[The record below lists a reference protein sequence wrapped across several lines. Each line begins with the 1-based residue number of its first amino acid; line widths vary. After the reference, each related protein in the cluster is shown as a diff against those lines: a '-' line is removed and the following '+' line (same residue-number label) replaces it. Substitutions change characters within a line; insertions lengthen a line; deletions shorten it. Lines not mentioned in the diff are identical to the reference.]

1 MMMDVDLMRISEK
14 TQRHRGFT
22 LVEVLVAVII
32 LLIGVV
38 AALRIFPPGFRALQ
52 ESQETN
58 RAMATMQ
65 AQIAEFQNHPE
76 SLPDAILPVDYSS
89 PESLGW
95 VKNFDFNDL
104 SPIDYQGNPD
114 KWLSSLKMPMSGNSS
129 SWPLWEPISVRAMR
143 RIVGERVVI
152 PADLTNKKHVAW
164 VTVAPLNSA
173 VLTVDD
179 TTNISAGMRLYL
191 SDGATSQFVNVVS
204 VNSATQVTIAETV
217 TVLLNADLS
226 TTEGGSPGY
235 LPRFGPI
242 TPNMHW
248 DTASSTFIADP
259 APLAIYD
266 LRYRN
271 VTLEQLQALA
281 GNGAIGND
289 DFYYAVDYTAGTV
302 YFLKPKVA
310 TTSVRFIFSMLDP
323 LGKQVQV
330 AGETQTL
337 PDITADATGNQ
348 LIFTG
353 MSDPV
358 RTGSDATGQ
367 LYALQFPSGWKL
379 IPGSEQFNRAYV
391 FMKDVDPSALGAG
404 QYTVELDQS
413 GLTLNVLHFSHLD
426 TGRTVKLDYTAADWN
441 ILHEDLAVDP
451 QGYLNL
457 SARNLK
463 VGYLFNFPREPQ
475 PWGLLQ
481 PLLGDPLKYL
491 QQDEVV
497 RLVNLR
503 TGASYQITTNAGTSP
518 TPLYPKYFLQPSVP
532 ANSPLP
538 GAVDMAQVAGGRI
551 RIGQLMTDGDKFM
564 VEKSA
569 GSPEVSPFAGDT
581 YRVFYRTRQ
590 DWTLQT
596 YRAPAQF
603 WCINTVGAPTS
614 TELGWDRYNL
624 AGNTIAVPGIYE
636 GQTIAVDYLYDQG
649 VAKARVSGEQHLIPH
664 REVNGVSH
672 VTLNNTPNGA
682 ISVRGV
688 SVTVRTLWAQPRN
701 ATARRYTITEP
712 KGAARTISERWQ
724 SKSMTV
730 VLPATK
736 E

>member
-1 MMMDVDLMRISEK
+1 MMMDVDLMKISVK
-14 TQRHRGFT
+14 TQRRRGFT

-38 AALRIFPPGFRALQ
+38 AALRIFPPGFRALT

-89 PESLGW
+89 TESLNW
-95 VKNFDFNDL
+95 MKNFDFNDL

-114 KWLSSLKMPMSGNSS
+114 KWLSSLKMPMSGSSS

-143 RIVGERVVI
+143 RIIGERVVI
-152 PADLTNKKHVAW
+152 PSDLTNKKHVAT
-164 VTVAPLNSA
+164 VIVAPLNSA
-173 VLTVDD
+173 VLTVDNTAD
-179 TTNISAGMRLYL
+179 ISAGMRLYL
-191 SDGATSQFVNVVS
+191 SDGTTSFFVKVVS
-204 VNSATQVTIAETV
+204 VDSATQITIAETV
-217 TVLLNADLS
+217 TVMLPAYLS
-226 TTEGGSPGY
+226 TTEGGSPCY
-235 LPRFGPI
+235 MPRFGPI

-248 DTASSTFIADP
+248 DTPSSTFIADLT
-259 APLAIYD
+259 PLAIYD

-271 VTLEQLQALA
+271 VTLEQLQGLA
-281 GNGAIGND
+281 GNGATGND
-289 DFYYAVDYTAGTV
+289 DFYYAVNYTDGTV

-323 LGKQVQV
+323 LNKQVQV

-337 PDITADATGNQ
+337 PDITIDAQ

-353 MSDPV
+353 MSDPL
-358 RTGSDATGQ
+358 RTGSDSTGQ
-367 LYALQFPSGWKL
+367 LYALQFPTGYKL
-379 IPGSEQFNRAYV
+379 IPGSEQFNRAYNYV
-391 FMKDVDPSALGAG
+391 QNVDPSALGAG
-404 QYTVELDQS
+404 QYTVETDPS
-413 GLTLNVLHFSHLD
+413 GLTLDVLHFAQAD
-426 TGRTVKLDYTAADWN
+426 VGRTVKLDYTAADWN
-441 ILHEDLAVDP
+441 ILHEDVAVDP

-457 SARNLK
+457 MARNLK
-463 VGYLFNFPREPQ
+463 VGYIFNFPREPQ
-475 PWGLLQ
+475 PWGLTQ
-481 PLLGDPLKYL
+481 PLLGDPLKFK

-503 TGASYQITTNAGTSP
+503 TGISYSVTTDAYSSP
-518 TPLYPKYFLQPSVP
+518 TYPKYFLQPP
-532 ANSPLP
+532 APVNSPLP
-538 GAVDMAQVAGGRI
+538 GTVDMAQAADGRI
-551 RIGQLMTDGDKFM
+551 RIGQLMADGDKYI
-564 VEKSA
+564 E
-569 GSPEVSPFAGDT
+569 GSPEVSPFMGDT

-596 YRAPAQF
+596 FRAPAQF
-603 WCINTVGAPTS
+603 WYTS
-614 TELGWDRYNL
+614 DAGNLGWDRYNL
-624 AGNTIAVPGIYE
+624 TGNIVAVPGVYE

-688 SVTVRTLWAQPRN
+688 SVTVRALWAQPRN
-701 ATARRYTITEP
+701 TTARRYSATELL
-712 KGAARTISERWQ
+712 GVDRTINERWQ
-724 SKSMTV
+724 SKSITV